1 MKLPATGRG
10 HAECEP
16 VSSRQDSLDQ
26 ALGRWST
33 TVQALARW
41 RVDVRDPA
49 LSLEDLRWLWGGVRA
64 AALRLL
70 LRWARH

>member
-1 MKLPATGRG
+1 M
-10 HAECEP
+10 
-16 VSSRQDSLDQ
+16 
-26 ALGRWST
+26 LGKGLT

-49 LSLEDLRWLWGGVRA
+49 LSLEDLRWLWGCVRA

-70 LRWARH
+70 LLWVRH

>member
-1 MKLPATGRG
+1 
-10 HAECEP
+10 
-16 VSSRQDSLDQ
+16 VSSWQDCLDQ
-26 ALGRWST
+26 VLGRRFT

-70 LRWARH
+70 LRWAQY